1 MNVFEIFHTKEFDTK
16 TILKRN
22 GKNLSLQ
29 EFKEFISVAVN
40 FLNSQSCK
48 NAVVLSSDAFD
59 FVVWFFAC
67 IAAKKEIFLLTDSS
81 KLKYLEFEYVL
92 LDKILDKKCDKN
104 IEYDPIDCH
113 KVSINF
119 FTSGSTSK
127 PKMIT
132 KTLTNTIIE
141 AEDVFAE
148 FLSDYKNP
156 FRVLTSTKS
165 QHMFPF
171 IYYFILPLVYCEKL
185 LMDTTDVCYPDDAD
199 FKDSMFVSTPSFLE
213 KFEKYN
219 VKNEYSPYVIFTA
232 GAKIKDSVR
241 KYLEQDSTV
250 IDIYGSTETGTVAFK
265 RHSSENTLTCMKSV
279 EIEPD
284 ENSQIVVKSPY
295 FIETSC
301 TLGDIV
307 NIVDKKSFILM
318 NRADRI
324 LKIQEKR
331 ISAPEVEEIV
341 QKNSFVQECFC
352 FKSAEKLAC
361 AVALSKEGIDFF
373 FENGF
378 CYTKIISYLKNYLNG
393 KVEIVPQKW
402 KFLYEIPKTVTGKID
417 KAKIEQI
424 FATNV
429 SMPFVFDV
437 KKDSDY
443 VEYGVVFPKS
453 CNFFEGHFT
462 NFPVLPGVVQLYF
475 ANYFAQEAFGV
486 KVSTESVKK
495 IKFSKII
502 KPDEKLTLIF
512 EKKGNSITYTYK
524 KDEQICSGGVMT
536 VNEKD

>member
-22 GKNLSLQ
+22 GKDLSLQ
-29 EFKEFISVAVN
+29 EFKEFVSVAVD
-40 FLNSQSCK
+40 FLNSQNCQ
-48 NAVVLSSDAFD
+48 NAVILSSDAFD
-59 FVVWFFAC
+59 FIVWFFAC

-92 LDKILDKKCDKN
+92 LDKILDAKCDKN
-104 IEYDPIDCH
+104 VEFTPIDSH
-113 KVSINF
+113 KVCINF

-132 KTLTNTIIE
+132 KTLTNTISE
-141 AEDVFAE
+141 AEDIFVD
-148 FLSDYKNP
+148 FLSEYKNP
-156 FRVLTSTKS
+156 LWVLTSTKS

-171 IYYFILPLVYCEKL
+171 VFYFILPLVYCGEL
-185 LMDTTDVCYPDDAD
+185 FIDTTDVCYPDDAD
-199 FKDSMFVSTPSFLE
+199 FKDSVFVSTPSFLE

-232 GAKIKDSVR
+232 GAKIKDSVC
-241 KYLEQDSTV
+241 KYLEQESTV
-250 IDIYGSTETGTVAFK
+250 IDIYGSTETGTVGFK
-265 RHSSENTLTCMKSV
+265 RHSSEKALTCMKSV

-295 FIETSC
+295 FMETSR

-378 CYTKIISYLKNYLNG
+378 CYTKITSYLKNYLNG

-402 KFLYEIPKTVTGKID
+402 KFLYEIPRTVTGKID
-417 KAKIEQI
+417 KVKIEQI

-462 NFPVLPGVVQLYF
+462 NFPVLPGVVQLFF
-475 ANYFAQEAFGV
+475 ANYFAQEAFGL

-502 KPDEKLTLIF
+502 KPDEKLALIF

>member
-22 GKNLSLQ
+22 GKDLSLK
-29 EFKEFISVAVN
+29 EFKEFVSVAVD
-40 FLNSQSCK
+40 FLNSQNCK
-48 NAVVLSSDAFD
+48 NAVILSSDAFD
-59 FVVWFFAC
+59 FIVWFFAC

-92 LDKILDKKCDKN
+92 LYKILDAKCDKN
-104 IEYDPIDCH
+104 VEFTPIDCH
-113 KVSINF
+113 KVCVNF

-132 KTLTNTIIE
+132 KTLTNTISE
-141 AEDVFAE
+141 AEDIFVD
-148 FLSDYKNP
+148 FLSEYKNP
-156 FRVLTSTKS
+156 LRVLTSTKS

-171 IYYFILPLVYCEKL
+171 VFYFILPLVYCGEL
-185 LMDTTDVCYPDDAD
+185 FIDTTDVCYPDDAD

-232 GAKIKDSVR
+232 GAKIKDSVC
-241 KYLEQDSTV
+241 KYLEQESTV
-250 IDIYGSTETGTVAFK
+250 IDIYGSTETGTVGFK
-265 RHSSENTLTCMKSV
+265 RHSSEKALTCMKSV
-279 EIEPD
+279 EIEAD

-295 FIETSC
+295 FMETSR

-341 QKNSFVQECFC
+341 QKNGFVQECFC

-378 CYTKIISYLKNYLNG
+378 CYTKITSYLKNYLNG

-429 SMPFVFDV
+429 SIPFVFDV

-462 NFPVLPGVVQLYF
+462 NFSVLPGVVQLYF